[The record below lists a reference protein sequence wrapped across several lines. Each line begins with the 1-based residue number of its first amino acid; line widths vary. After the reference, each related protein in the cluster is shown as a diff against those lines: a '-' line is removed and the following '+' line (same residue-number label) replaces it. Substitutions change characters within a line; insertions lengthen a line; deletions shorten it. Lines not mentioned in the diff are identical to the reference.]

1 MLATL
6 LVNTSGTTANSR
18 IISGIKLD
26 RIEMFGA
33 PQAANKPI
41 AIEWTSNYGPT
52 SEISDQSLG
61 ASVISQIKTSPPRN
75 SLAGFWSM
83 TGSNE
88 GENLCLI
95 TAPASTIINVYTT
108 IVLQDGETPAS
119 QATAASGVTGTL
131 YLTSFDGPGSGAK
144 LVPQSY
150 ATLN

>member
-26 RIEMFGA
+26 RIEMYGA

-41 AIEWTSNYGPT
+41 AIEWVSNYGPT

-61 ASVISQIKTSPPRN
+61 ASIISQIKSSPPRN

-88 GENLCLI
+88 GEQLCLI
-95 TAPASTIINVYTT
+95 TAPASTIINVWTT

-119 QATAASGVTGTL
+119 QATTSSGVTGTL